1 MHKTQ
6 VQGELVV
13 VVVAFYAKFESIFQN
28 VVAVVVV
35 YCDDN
40 ELLLHVSLIIPKEHI
55 IQEYT
60 LGHVLVSADLIYNH
74 NRLLYS
80 IVVY

>member
-13 VVVAFYAKFESIFQN
+13 VVVAFYAKFKSIFQN
-28 VVAVVVV
+28 VAGVVVV

-40 ELLLHVSLIIPKEHI
+40 EFLH
-55 IQEYT
+55 
-60 LGHVLVSADLIYNH
+60 
-74 NRLLYS
+74 
-80 IVVY
+80 